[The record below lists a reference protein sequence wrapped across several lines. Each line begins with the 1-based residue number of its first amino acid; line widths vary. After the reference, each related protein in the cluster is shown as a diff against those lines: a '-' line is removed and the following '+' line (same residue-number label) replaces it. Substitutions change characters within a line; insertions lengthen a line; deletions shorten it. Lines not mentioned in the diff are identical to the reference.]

1 MGNAKA
7 KDLKV
12 SLFNGITYKS
22 KTINVEV
29 DGKTTIFLTLL
40 AISIF
45 HPELLELAIALV
57 SRF

>member
-29 DGKTTIFLTLL
+29 DGKTTIFFNPTGY
-40 AISIF
+40 IYFS
-45 HPELLELAIALV
+45 
-57 SRF
+57 SRATRIGYRTC